1 MNIESWTRAF
11 VAEIYKPISE
21 VTKDMMEAMQM
32 YNFADNEE
40 HNQIVAKVGSSV
52 TSIDVAKE
60 MFNNAYVN
68 AQPPAIVLDVFMV
81 LFTKRSECIY
91 EAHADANSTRTR
103 DPYVKRKGC
112 LFFSTLIS

>member
-1 MNIESWTRAF
+1 LDPCF
-11 VAEIYKPISE
+11 FAEIYKPISE

-40 HNQIVAKVGSSV
+40 HNQMSAKVGSSV
-52 TSIDVAKE
+52 TSIAVAKE

-103 DPYVKRKGC
+103 DPYVKHKG
-112 LFFSTLIS
+112 

>member
-60 MFNNAYVN
+60 MFNNASCKCTASGYSFGC
-68 AQPPAIVLDVFMV
+68 IYGSIHK
-81 LFTKRSECIY
+81 TKRVYLRS
-91 EAHADANSTRTR
+91 SR
-103 DPYVKRKGC
+103 
-112 LFFSTLIS
+112 